1 MLSYGRTP
9 AFKCYF
15 LRPLPQFVPWSS
27 WNKEYN
33 FTGKSIK
40 KRENWSVYFSE
51 WCLYQQALMLNP
63 NQLHCFHIY
72 LLASLNWLRG
82 SFLNPIWPRGGTLCR
97 PVTYLRISV
106 QIRVRAHW
114 KNLTFLGYEFGKGQ
128 YTFYPLKLS
137 CFAEKNKV
145 RRKYQNFI
153 RDPYKL
159 GQTPLWR
166 TKVSKVKNFFGGFWA
181 SKLHESFWIWKLI
194 TARQVISKKN

>member
-1 MLSYGRTP
+1 MAVAANAVHGRQLENLEGHFKVERGQMLSYGRTP

-15 LRPLPQFVPWSS
+15 LRPLPQFVTWSS

-82 SFLNPIWPRGGTLCR
+82 SFLDIESLMQEKRKNFHLPLIWPLSKTEWFCLCCNYANMCDSCWSIN
-97 PVTYLRISV
+97 YLSHFQFICSESV
-106 QIRVRAHW
+106 DRV
-114 KNLTFLGYEFGKGQ
+114 
-128 YTFYPLKLS
+128 
-137 CFAEKNKV
+137 
-145 RRKYQNFI
+145 
-153 RDPYKL
+153 
-159 GQTPLWR
+159 TPLCLF
-166 TKVSKVKNFFGGFWA
+166 SKSSYTGWFF
-181 SKLHESFWIWKLI
+181 
-194 TARQVISKKN
+194 

>member
-1 MLSYGRTP
+1 MAVAACAVHGRQLENLEGHFKVERGQMLSYGRTP

-15 LRPLPQFVPWSS
+15 LRPLPQFVTWSS

-97 PVTYLRISV
+97 PVTFLRISV

-114 KNLTFLGYEFGKGQ
+114 KNLTFLSYEYGKGQ
-128 YTFYPLKLS
+128 YTFYPVIYIVSL
-137 CFAEKNKV
+137 EKIK
-145 RRKYQNFI
+145 FI
-153 RDPYKL
+153 
-159 GQTPLWR
+159 GN
-166 TKVSKVKNFFGGFWA
+166 TK
-181 SKLHESFWIWKLI
+181 
-194 TARQVISKKN
+194 IS

>member
-1 MLSYGRTP
+1 MLR
-9 AFKCYF
+9 F

-40 KRENWSVYFSE
+40 KRGNWSVYFSE

-114 KNLTFLGYEFGKGQ
+114 KNLTFLTYGFGRGQ
-128 YTFYPLKLS
+128 YTFYPVSLK
-137 CFAEKNKV
+137 KNKV
-145 RRKYQNFI
+145 RQKNQNFI
-153 RDPYKL
+153 RRNSYKL
-159 GQTPLWR
+159 GWTALDQQ
-166 TKVSKVKNFFGGFWA
+166 KNSKVKHYFGRF
-181 SKLHESFWIWKLI
+181 
-194 TARQVISKKN
+194 

>member
-1 MLSYGRTP
+1 MAVAACAVHGRQLENLEGHFKVERGQMLSYGRTP

-15 LRPLPQFVPWSS
+15 LRPLPQFVTWSS

-82 SFLNPIWPRGGTLCR
+82 SFLDIESMMEENARILHLPWEELLWLDHCPKLLAFVNVAIMRICAIRVGLSTTLA
-97 PVTYLRISV
+97 IFNSSV
-106 QIRVRAHW
+106 QNR
-114 KNLTFLGYEFGKGQ
+114 
-128 YTFYPLKLS
+128 
-137 CFAEKNKV
+137 
-145 RRKYQNFI
+145 
-153 RDPYKL
+153 
-159 GQTPLWR
+159 
-166 TKVSKVKNFFGGFWA
+166 
-181 SKLHESFWIWKLI
+181 WIG
-194 TARQVISKKN
+194 